1 METNLVFVRTIQ
13 LDNVS
18 IENEMF
24 QEVQYPR
31 AV

>member
-13 LDNVS
+13 LDNVP
-18 IENEMF
+18 IENWMF